1 MNYTALQ
8 AQAYADYRKS
18 RPFLERWLRQPIPVE
33 KFSYACAYTMQFV
46 AGKPNPSAYVVSAGD
61 VFSRG
66 YGADWIDIAI
76 EAVLRLIAS
85 SLGYELSATE
95 LAVWRTIVRMVLQ
108 FLISAMLFAQ
118 KSVAYLSDGSFN
130 NQVKTWAAEAGAG
143 L

>member
-8 AQAYADYRKS
+8 SQAYADYRKS
-18 RPFLERWLRQPIPVE
+18 RGWWNRLFARPVPVSD
-33 KFSYACAYTMQFV
+33 FNRACAASMVVV
-46 AGKPNPSAYVVSAGD
+46 AEWPNPSRYFSAASD
-61 VFSRG
+61 LN

-76 EAVLRLIAS
+76 EAVLRLIAT

-118 KSVAYLSDGSFN
+118 KAPVYLSQGSFN
-130 NQVKTWAAEAGAG
+130 NQVKVWAKEAGEA